1 MKASDFMVGD
11 WINPENPMQ
20 VREVGEDWLN
30 GTRDHYELKR
40 VDGDIHPIPLSDD
53 WLGKLGFELFNPP
66 NAIDLR
72 WILSDEANFTIV
84 SIWEKDKD
92 GKYFCKET
100 GKEVKYVHELQQI
113 VRVFTGE
120 PLTIKPDANNE
131 KA

>member
-1 MKASDFMVGD
+1 MKASDLMIGD
-11 WINPENPMQ
+11 WINPELPMQ
-20 VREVGEDWLN
+20 ITSINQNWVGA
-30 GTRDHYELKR
+30 TRDSFLNS
-40 VDGDIHPIPLSDD
+40 DICPIPLNDD
-53 WLGKLGFELFNPP
+53 WLDKFGFELFNPP

-100 GKEVKYVHELQQI
+100 DKEVKYVHELQQLM
-113 VRVFTGE
+113 RVFTGE
-120 PLTIKPDANNE
+120 PPTIKPDANNE